1 MTAAVTQRLV
11 TSKDRRGDELDGK
24 KTLKLMVESEEST
37 QTKEYMKEHEDQS
50 RGCHLQLLLV
60 QFRVPVTSKLNQTPQ
75 MRTSRPEHLL
85 SHATQDAQHVE
96 NSLNTNAVTG
106 PSARGADTAFGGE
119 LSQARTDAEPRR
131 PENLRMSVSPL
142 SASTIALWEM
152 TRRLQHTT
160 RSL

>member
-1 MTAAVTQRLV
+1 MTQRLV

-24 KTLKLMVESEEST
+24 KTLKLMVKSEEST

-60 QFRVPVTSKLNQTPQ
+60 RFRVPVTSKLNQTPQ

-106 PSARGADTAFGGE
+106 PSARGADTAYEAAGPRDLIGRGRKKTESSARGE
-119 LSQARTDAEPRR
+119 CR
-131 PENLRMSVSPL
+131 PSV
-142 SASTIALWEM
+142 
-152 TRRLQHTT
+152 
-160 RSL
+160 

>member
-1 MTAAVTQRLV
+1 M
-11 TSKDRRGDELDGK
+11 
-24 KTLKLMVESEEST
+24 
-37 QTKEYMKEHEDQS
+37 EHEDLS
-50 RGCHLQLLLV
+50 RGCHLQLPQV
-60 QFRVPVTSKLNQTPQ
+60 QFQVPVTSKRIQTPQ

-85 SHATQDAQHVE
+85 SHATQDAQHAE
-96 NSLNTNAVTG
+96 NSLNTNVVTG
-106 PSARGADTAFGGE
+106 PSARGVDTAFGGE

-160 RSL
+160 LSL